1 MTGIIES
8 EGKLFVLRVRGENK
22 LYVADYNTLLGKV
35 RELLEKVEP
44 EQIELLEVAIGD
56 KEINASVVPWSRIA
70 KDLIKMLK

>member
-8 EGKLFVLRVRGENK
+8 EGKLFVLRVRGENR

-44 EQIELLEVAIGD
+44 EQIELLEVEIGD
-56 KEINASVVPWSRIA
+56 KEINAKAVPWARIA
-70 KDLIKMLK
+70 KDLIRMLK